1 MKREARTLN
10 SAKLSLARKSYRE
23 THFPRAPS
31 EGTTKE
37 EPSGEWRCYVEIA
50 GAGQIQIR
58 QYRKRLNNEVGRGK
72 GDRVI

>member
-23 THFPRAPS
+23 THFPQAPS

-37 EPSGEWRCYVEIA
+37 EPSGEWRRYVEIA
-50 GAGQIQIR
+50 GAGHATH
-58 QYRKRLNNEVGRGK
+58 LTVGLK
-72 GDRVI
+72 VKETQ